1 MQRNKK
7 NVLRPSNPTPA
18 AGVSRSCV
26 LQPTAIAAAVSL
38 VFAGAPQ
45 AFAQWRPNVEVF
57 VKPGSERSLAGVDA
71 LIPFTQ
77 TGTALGFLDVKAR
90 TQDNDSYEFNL
101 GLGYR
106 RYTESQKWALG
117 AYLAFDRRRSPH
129 RNTFDQA
136 TLGLEARSE
145 DWDFRVNFYEP
156 LTDKQLVGLGT
167 TQFQGFGLFRN
178 GTFEEAMGGYDVEV
192 GKALPLFNKVETRV
206 YLAGYRFEGEEIAP
220 ATDGARVRFEVRP
233 QQNVIVGLSYQHDSL
248 FGSATFVEVR
258 YAFGKEPKQ
267 GPRTLS
273 ERMTDPWQRDI
284 DVVVSPVIEST
295 NPAFSQQVAG
305 VTVVHVDS
313 TAAVGGDGSFERRY
327 DSVAVCATDKCSNA
341 SFNTVRL
348 WQGASTPASPYDSIA
363 LQPGQ
368 TLWGEGVDIFTN
380 AVSGRYPVIGSAGLG
395 GPAVTLANNSSVAGV
410 QTQGQIVGNNVSGN
424 ITIRD
429 SIIEAASN
437 GININN
443 AGAGITSTIT
453 LTNNRVTTT
462 SGSGVYIRNYAYGGA
477 MQQTIV
483 LTGNTINATGGD
495 GVFVTNRAYGAGST
509 ATQTV
514 TLTSNA
520 ITGTNNG
527 VYARN
532 YGSYYG
538 TATQNLNLS
547 GNTISGV
554 NSGLYARNYSYYGV
568 NATQNVT
575 LTGNTIN
582 ATGGDGVHV
591 INRAYGA
598 YYGAGN
604 TAMQTVTLTSNA
616 ITGTN
621 NGVYAR
627 NDGSNNGTTATQ
639 SLTLS
644 GNTITGTYNNGVYAR
659 NYGSNYGIA
668 NQSLTLSGNTIS
680 GTTYGLY
687 ARNYGRYDGI
697 ANQVVT
703 LSGDTI
709 TASGV
714 YGVGLRLNNSAYY
727 GTAIQTVDVQNSTVN
742 APLGT
747 GISMVSM
754 YNSGYYYSGTATQA
768 VTLQNSTLN
777 APTQVTNTGNGT
789 CTGGGVYACP

>member
-1 MQRNKK
+1 MQRYKK
-7 NVLRPSNPTPA
+7 NVLKPSIPTPS

-38 VFAGAPQ
+38 VFAGAPH

-77 TGTALGFLDVKAR
+77 TGTALGFLDAKAR

-156 LTDKQLVGLGT
+156 LTDKKLVGLGT

-178 GTFEEAMGGYDVEV
+178 SAFEEAMGGYDVEV

-220 ATDGARVRFEVRP
+220 ATDGARVRFEGRP
-233 QQNVIVGLSYQHDSL
+233 QQNVIIGLSYQRDSL
-248 FGSATFVEVR
+248 FKSATFIEVR

-267 GPRTLS
+267 APRKLS

-284 DVVVSPVIEST
+284 DVVISPVIEST
-295 NPAFSQQVAG
+295 DPAFGQQVAG
-305 VTVVHVDS
+305 ITVVHVDS
-313 TAAVGGDGSFERRY
+313 ARGTPVETPTKGSFENPY
-327 DSVAVCATDKCSNA
+327 DDTASCVKCSNA
-341 SFNTVRL
+341 SFNTDTVRL
-348 WQGASTPASPYDSIA
+348 WQGNSSVGSPYTSYVM
-363 LQPGQ
+363 LPGQ

-395 GPAVTLANNSSVAGV
+395 GTAVTLANNSSVAGV
-410 QTQGQIVGNNVSGN
+410 QTQGQIVGNNISGN

-429 SIIEAASN
+429 SIIEATSN

-453 LTNNRVTTT
+453 LTNNRVTTAAGT
-462 SGSGVYIRNYAYGGA
+462 GVYIRNYAYGGA
-477 MQQTIV
+477 MQQTVV

-495 GVFVTNRAYGAGST
+495 GVYVTNRAYGAGST

-514 TLTSNA
+514 TLTSNT

-532 YGSYYG
+532 YGYNYG

-547 GNTISGV
+547 GNTISGT
-554 NSGLYARNYSYYGV
+554 NS
-568 NATQNVT
+568 
-575 LTGNTIN
+575 
-582 ATGGDGVHV
+582 
-591 INRAYGA
+591 
-598 YYGAGN
+598 
-604 TAMQTVTLTSNA
+604 
-616 ITGTN
+616 
-621 NGVYAR
+621 
-627 NDGSNNGTTATQ
+627 
-639 SLTLS
+639 
-644 GNTITGTYNNGVYAR
+644 
-659 NYGSNYGIA
+659 
-668 NQSLTLSGNTIS
+668 
-680 GTTYGLY
+680 GLY
-687 ARNYGRYDGI
+687 ARNYGRYG
-697 ANQVVT
+697 ANATQIVT

-714 YGVGLRLNNSAYY
+714 YGVGLRLNNYAYYY
-727 GTAIQTVDVQNSTVN
+727 GTASQTVTLQNSTVN

-747 GISMVSM
+747 GIYM
-754 YNSGYYYSGTATQA
+754 YSGYYNATATQT
-768 VTLQNSTLN
+768 VTLQNSTVN
-777 APTQVTNTGNGT
+777 APTPVTITGYGT
-789 CTGGGVYACP
+789 CTGGGVAGCP

>member
-1 MQRNKK
+1 MQRYKK
-7 NVLRPSNPTPA
+7 NVLKPSNSTPA
-18 AGVSRSCV
+18 AGVSRSSV

-38 VFAGAPQ
+38 VFGGAPH

-71 LIPFTQ
+71 LIPFMQ
-77 TGTALGFLDVKAR
+77 TGTALGFLDAKAR

-129 RNTFDQA
+129 GNTFDQA

-156 LTDKQLVGLGT
+156 LTDKKLVGLGT

-192 GKALPLFNKVETRV
+192 GKALPLLNKVETRV

-220 ATDGARVRFEVRP
+220 ATEGARVRFEVRP

-258 YAFGKEPKQ
+258 YAFGKESKQ
-267 GPRTLS
+267 GPRKLS

-295 NPAFSQQVAG
+295 DPAFRQQVAG
-305 VTVVHVDS
+305 VTVAHVDS
-313 TAAVGGDGSFERRY
+313 TAAPGGDGSFERRY
-327 DSVAVCATDKCSNA
+327 DSVTICAADKCSNA

-348 WQGASTPASPYDSIA
+348 WQGASTPASPYDSIT

-395 GPAVTLANNSSVAGV
+395 GTAVTLANNSSVAGV

-429 SIIEAASN
+429 SIIEATSN
-437 GININN
+437 GIYINN

-462 SGSGVYIRNYAYGGA
+462 AGTGVYIRNYAYGGA
-477 MQQTIV
+477 MQQT
-483 LTGNTINATGGD
+483 
-495 GVFVTNRAYGAGST
+495 
-509 ATQTV
+509 
-514 TLTSNA
+514 
-520 ITGTNNG
+520 
-527 VYARN
+527 
-532 YGSYYG
+532 
-538 TATQNLNLS
+538 
-547 GNTISGV
+547 
-554 NSGLYARNYSYYGV
+554 
-568 NATQNVT
+568 VT

-582 ATGGDGVHV
+582 ATGGTGLWLENYGV
-591 INRAYGA
+591 YGGSA
-598 YYGAGN
+598 TQ
-604 TAMQTVTLTSNA
+604 TATLT
-616 ITGTN
+616 
-621 NGVYAR
+621 
-627 NDGSNNGTTATQ
+627 
-639 SLTLS
+639 
-644 GNTITGTYNNGVYAR
+644 GNTITATRGVYAW
-659 NYGSNYGIA
+659 NHAYGNGGSAI
-668 NQSLTLSGNTIS
+668 QTLMLTGNTIS
-680 GTTYGLY
+680 GANSGLY
-687 ARNYGRYDGI
+687 ARNLSYYDG
-697 ANQVVT
+697 ANATQNVT

-709 TASGV
+709 TASDAGG
-714 YGVGLRLNNSAYY
+714 YGLRLNNFANY
-727 GTAIQTVDVQNSTVN
+727 GTASQTVTLQNSTVN

-747 GISMVSM
+747 GISMSSG
-754 YNSGYYYSGTATQA
+754 YYSGYYYSGTATQT

-777 APTQVTNTGNGT
+777 APTPVTNTGYGT
-789 CTGGGVYACP
+789 CTGGGVAGCP